1 MKDNPFISFAGIFT
15 DHTFTERIKQ
25 AVLNNNTPI
34 SIAISSRVNVTV
46 MDEIYRKVYVE
57 LTNVFGSLL
66 TKTTDHVQNK
76 MYDFS

>member
-1 MKDNPFISFAGIFT
+1 MKDNPFISFASIFT

-25 AVLNNNTPI
+25 AVLNHNTPI
-34 SIAISSRVNVTV
+34 SIAISSRVHVPV
-46 MDEIYRKVYVE
+46 MDEIYRKIYTD

-66 TKTTDHVQNK
+66 TKTTVHIQNK